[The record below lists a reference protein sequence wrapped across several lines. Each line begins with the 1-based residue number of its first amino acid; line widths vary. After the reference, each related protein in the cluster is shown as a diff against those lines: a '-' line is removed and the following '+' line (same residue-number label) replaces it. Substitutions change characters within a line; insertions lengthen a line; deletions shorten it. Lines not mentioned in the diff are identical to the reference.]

1 MAKRPQY
8 SRWRRLP
15 PVFRSG
21 EKNWPDPNQDEQ
33 RISLYVTSGLLDMA
47 EAQANRAGAGTI
59 QNYCTELLRH
69 AVEVE
74 HAREQVAELE
84 ARRGT
89 LEGLHAI
96 SNDPEYLRE
105 LSARTGP
112 VTRLESE
119 ASDDDADGE
128 TTGQIPP
135 ELISIEVPI
144 GDHRVPESLVAAT
157 EVVLV
162 QAGHVGADP
171 MAFLAC
177 LRRGESVSMA
187 SVSALAQALQAL
199 EEGLRDANRID
210 RRLAYALHRLAFE
223 SQVLHTDAWPGLYD
237 EWTVETL
244 RAVQEYVDR
253 ILSGQDIRYY
263 PEASR
268 PEDSI

>member
-1 MAKRPQY
+1 MN
-8 SRWRRLP
+8 S
-15 PVFRSG
+15 
-21 EKNWPDPNQDEQ
+21 E
-33 RISLYVTSGLLDMA
+33 LLDMA
-47 EAQANRAGAGTI
+47 EAQANRSGAGTI
-59 QNYCTELLRH
+59 QNYCTDLLRH
-69 AVEVE
+69 AIEVE
-74 HAREQVAELE
+74 QAREQVAELE
-84 ARRGT
+84 AKRGT

-96 SNDPEYLRE
+96 ANDPEYLRE

-112 VTRLESE
+112 VTRLELD
-119 ASDDDADGE
+119 ARDDDEGE
-128 TTGQIPP
+128 ATAQAAA
-135 ELISIEVPI
+135 ELISIEVPL
-144 GDHRVPESLVAAT
+144 GDHRVPDNCAAAT
-157 EVVLV
+157 EVVMA
-162 QAGHVGADP
+162 QAGHIGADP

-177 LRRGESVSMA
+177 LRRGESVTMT

-199 EEGLRDANRID
+199 EEGLRDANTID